1 MLGFIPFGSN
11 IKKYFHKYQ
20 SAQSH
25 INAIILA
32 LNNGKDGLLKDNAS
46 IEEEKLT
53 LWEMMQSLEQQI
65 YLGKKLDEQLQVKIH
80 DLEKSNPEKVK
91 AIQEDMLFYVRQRV
105 QDMLTQLAVSVQGYL
120 AMDMIKKNNLELI
133 KGVDRATTTTVSALR
148 TAVTVAQTLANEKLV
163 LDQVSALNETT
174 GKMIESTSDIL
185 KHQAATIHSQSTN
198 TTIEV
203 DKIKTAF
210 HNIYKTI
217 DMIDAYKIDALDHIN
232 ETVITLS
239 SEIDKAKKYLDK
251 PVEHQSIE
259 SNV

>member
-1 MLGFIPFGSN
+1 LLGFIPFGSN

-174 GKMIESTSDIL
+174 GKMIESTSDTL